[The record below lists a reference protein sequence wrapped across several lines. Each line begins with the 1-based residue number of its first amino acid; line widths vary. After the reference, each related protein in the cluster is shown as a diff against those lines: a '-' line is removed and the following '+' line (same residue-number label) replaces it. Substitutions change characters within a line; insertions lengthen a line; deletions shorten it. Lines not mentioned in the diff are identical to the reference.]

1 MLTKEYRI
9 AVPMSVEEYRIAQL
23 YMIQKK
29 SREESQGE
37 GSGVEILENNPYTDG
52 PGGAGQY
59 TYKVYHIG
67 NHLPGWFRAIL
78 PKSALRVEEEAWNAY
93 PYTKTRYTCPFVEK
107 FSLEIETK
115 YLPDPGTTENTF
127 DLSAAELRSRILD
140 AIDIVKDQVSS
151 SEYKREEDPKLY
163 ISKKT
168 GRGPLSDDW
177 LKEYTQSYRK
187 KILDHSK
194 VMCAY
199 KLCRVEFRYWGMQNK
214 IERFIHDVAL
224 RKTMVR
230 AHRQAWCWQDEW
242 FGLDISDIRKLE
254 MEAQRELAERMADT
268 SEHDKPPSDE
278 EIPSPR
284 TSVANLESLGS
295 LSEDQPSTM
304 DPAPEPNIAPT
315 GKRKLSGRLSTDS
328 HGSAVANLSEWRM
341 NSIVRESDSS
351 DDEFYDAQEDVNIH
365 LPAGL
370 TKWSSE
376 ELLMRDISE
385 TSIDEGDV
393 SSPTLYSKNRVSS
406 LRQTSMDASLPGSP
420 TLSRHDH
427 HCNIHWLFLVLHGG
441 NILDGGQ
448 DINSKQIDLNTFGAA
463 LDAVVRAHFPAA
475 NGRIAIKLVNCPSTC
490 TEALNT
496 LTSISPYSYDTKSP
510 LNENSQSTGCGDF
523 LPLGALPVMA
533 TSSPE
538 YVDIVTTTI
547 NRANAV
553 FSDFIKSEEGMGFT
567 GQVSMI
573 GDSMGAILG
582 YDILCRP
589 LLLHRRD
596 SQMSIVESESS
607 ENQQDEHLQT
617 SRQLSFSSGD
627 LQQLDTTSPLPQNS
641 EVVKRSTTGST
652 FHRESSFTFGTKGHQ
667 QLTCTSSNDSRRT
680 STGSQPLSD
689 GHFSKLDFEVNDFY
703 MFGSPLAMV
712 LAYRKL
718 LHSDD
723 KPPVIPRQPCCTQIH
738 NLFHRTD
745 PSASRL
751 EPLLDPKFSLLPPS
765 NVPRY
770 QKFPLGD
777 GHSINIG
784 DIVQS
789 NSFLFGEGGGN
800 LQRHP
805 SQGSITSTD
814 YTANSSHLTS
824 IVNRWWGTKRLD
836 YALYCPEALQAF
848 PTGALPHLFH
858 ASYWES
864 TDVVAFILRQVM
876 HHDSVSV
883 QLGEESK
890 MPTFTPVQP
899 REKWQ
904 RRRTNVKLKN
914 VSPNHRSNDIIVTE
928 NMPQTLLARFMY
940 GPLDMVT
947 LTGEKVDIHIM
958 TQPPVGEWVFFDTVI
973 TNNHGRIC
981 YTIPEARRLGHGLY
995 PVKMIVRG
1003 DHTWA
1008 DSYLSVLPPRT
1019 ESVVFSI
1026 DGSFTASVSIM
1037 GKDPKVR
1044 AGAVDVVR
1052 HWQELGYL
1060 ILYVTG
1066 RPDMQKPK
1074 VLEWLAQH
1082 NFPHGMVNFCDGLS
1096 ADPLR
1101 QKAIYLRN
1109 LIQDTKLVIHAAYG
1123 SNKDIS
1129 VYSSIGLQSHQIF
1142 TVGKASRKSHSLA
1155 QVLTEGYAAHLNI
1168 LGTSSRPAVG
1178 NARMVLRKGTFSL
1191 PGQSKVRR
1199 SVSKQPARRVA
1210 SYQGTITTGQGHSL
1224 APARTPSQRPSPTA
1238 HRASTSGV
1246 KFESG
1251 V

>member
-1 MLTKEYRI
+1 MITKEYRI
-9 AVPMSVEEYRIAQL
+9 ALPMSVEEYRIAQL

-37 GSGVEILENNPYTDG
+37 GSGVEILQNKPYTNG

-115 YLPDPGTTENTF
+115 YLPDPGTTENAF
-127 DLSAAELRSRILD
+127 ELSSTELRSRTLD
-140 AIDIVKDQVSS
+140 RLDIVKDGVST
-151 SEYKREEDPKLY
+151 SEYKREEDPKYY

-168 GRGPLSDDW
+168 GRGPLNEEW
-177 LKEYTQSYRK
+177 LKEYTETFTRRPSDK
-187 KILDHSK
+187 KI
-194 VMCAY
+194 MCSY

-242 FGLDISDIRKLE
+242 SGLDISDIRKLE
-254 MEAQRELAERMADT
+254 KEAQKELAEKMADT
-268 SEHDKPPSDE
+268 E
-278 EIPSPR
+278 EITRDEDSPPPP
-284 TSVANLESLGS
+284 ANIVDIESLGS
-295 LSEDQPSTM
+295 ASEDSPIAT
-304 DPAPEPNIAPT
+304 EPTIETGIAPT
-315 GKRKLSGRLSTDS
+315 GKRKLSGRLSADS
-328 HGSAVANLSEWRM
+328 HSSAVATLSEWRM
-341 NSIVRESDSS
+341 NSIVRDTDSS
-351 DDEFYDAQEDVNIH
+351 DDEFYDAQEDVNVNIQ
-365 LPAGL
+365 AGL

-376 ELLMRDISE
+376 ELLMREMSE
-385 TSIDEGDV
+385 TSIDEGEMG
-393 SSPTLYSKNRVSS
+393 SPAMYGKNRVTS
-406 LRQTSMDASLPGSP
+406 LRQTSMEMSAPASP
-420 TLSRHDH
+420 TLRHEH
-427 HCNIHWLFLVLHGG
+427 HQCNIHWLFLILHGG

-448 DINSKQIDLNTFGAA
+448 DINSKHIDLNTFSAA

-475 NGRIAIKLVNCPSTC
+475 HGRVVVKLVNCPATC
-490 TEALNT
+490 TESLNI

-510 LNENSQSTGCGDF
+510 LNDNCQSTGCGDF

-533 TSSPE
+533 TTNPE
-538 YVDIVTTTI
+538 YVDIISTVI
-547 NRANAV
+547 NRANSV
-553 FSDFIKSEEGMGFT
+553 FNEFMRSEEGLGFN
-567 GQVSMI
+567 GQVCLI

-582 YDILCRP
+582 YDALCRP
-589 LLLHRRD
+589 LLASRRG
-596 SQMSIVESESS
+596 SQMSVVESESS
-607 ENQQDEHLQT
+607 ETHQEEHLQG
-617 SRQLSFSSGD
+617 SHGMSLSSGD
-627 LQQLDTTSPLPQNS
+627 LHQLDSDSTPQNGES
-641 EVVKRSTTGST
+641 MKRSPISVSP
-652 FHRESSFTFGTKGHQ
+652 FQRESSFTFGQRGHQ
-667 QLTCTSSNDSRRT
+667 QLTCTRSNESRRT
-680 STGSQPLSD
+680 STASQYPPDNHLLR
-689 GHFSKLDFEVNDFY
+689 FDFEVSDFF
-703 MFGSPLAMV
+703 MFGSPLALV
-712 LAYRKL
+712 LAYRKM

-723 KPPVIPRQPCCTQIH
+723 RTSGAPLQACCSQVY

-751 EPLLDPKFSLLPPS
+751 EPLLNTKFTLLPPS
-765 NVPRY
+765 TVPRY

-777 GHSINIG
+777 GHSINIA
-784 DIVQS
+784 DIVSS
-789 NSFLFGEGGGN
+789 NSFLFGEGSGGT

-805 SQGSITSTD
+805 SLGSISTTD
-814 YTANSSHLTS
+814 VLANSSQLS
-824 IVNRWWGTKRLD
+824 NIISKWWGTKRLD

-864 TDVVAFILRQVM
+864 TDVIAFILRQIM
-876 HHDSVSV
+876 HHDTVSV
-883 QLGEESK
+883 NLGEEQQMSA
-890 MPTFTPVQP
+890 FTPIQP

-914 VSPNHRSNDIIVTE
+914 VSPNHRSNDVIITE
-928 NMPQTLLARFMY
+928 DLPQTLSARFMY

-958 TQPPVGEWVFFDTVI
+958 TQPPSGEWVYFDTV
-973 TNNHGRIC
+973 TTSNHGRTS
-981 YTIPEARRLGHGLY
+981 YTIPESRRLGHGLY
-995 PVKMIVRG
+995 PVKMVVRG
-1003 DHTWA
+1003 DHTSA
-1008 DSYLSVLPPRT
+1008 DSYLLVLPPRT
-1019 ESVVFSI
+1019 EAVAFSI

-1066 RPDMQKPK
+1066 RPDMQKQK

-1101 QKAIYLRN
+1101 QKANYLRN
-1109 LIQDTKLVIHAAYG
+1109 LMQDTKLVIHAAYG
-1123 SNKDIS
+1123 SNKDVN

-1142 TVGKASRKSHSLA
+1142 IVGKASKKNHSLA
-1155 QVLTEGYAAHLNI
+1155 QVLSEGYAAHLNI
-1168 LGTSSRPAVG
+1168 LARSSRPAVG
-1178 NARMVLRKGTFSL
+1178 NSRMVLRKGCFSL
-1191 PGQSKVRR
+1191 PGQCQVVKVPT
-1199 SVSKQPARRVA
+1199 KQPARRVA
-1210 SYQGTITTGQGHSL
+1210 SYQGTITSGQGHSL
-1224 APARTPSQRPSPTA
+1224 APARSFTQHRSPTT

-1246 KFESG
+1246 KFETG